1 MLFGKKKAKPRKKF
15 SITAAGIEVFRAPL
29 IEIPLK
35 EQVIIEKSIEFF
47 DDPEPCYIHRGA
59 VVTRLADEL
68 AQAAEAAGGILEGAA
83 LTEEYKGWLA
93 FDGIESIRLIEE

>member
-1 MLFGKKKAKPRKKF
+1 MLFGKKKTKPKKKF
-15 SITAAGIEVFRAPL
+15 SIIAAGVEVFRAPL

-35 EQVIIEKSIEFF
+35 ENTIIEKSIQFF

-68 AQAAEAAGGILEGAA
+68 AQAAEQAGGILEGAA
-83 LTEEYKGWLA
+83 LREEYKAWLA
-93 FDGIESIRLIEE
+93 FEGIESIRLIEE